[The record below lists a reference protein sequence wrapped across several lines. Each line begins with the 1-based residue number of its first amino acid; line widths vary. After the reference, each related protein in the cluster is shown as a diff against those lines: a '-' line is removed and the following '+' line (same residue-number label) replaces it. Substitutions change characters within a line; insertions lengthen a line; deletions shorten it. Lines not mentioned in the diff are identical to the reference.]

1 MTRRVNSRFGPAL
14 ALAGASL
21 VLTTS
26 SPAQTTTRQAADQPF
41 ADTSIWNTPLG
52 RGAVFQSDTAA
63 ETAMI
68 HSDDVGYHSGSYA
81 WIAVGAFGVY
91 RAKESDPLVRWT
103 FERRSATAAWPAGGA
118 MTNGSIDLRTPSSVQ
133 FLGGSDGHAVL
144 IDPTGQVAYEAWIGK
159 WDSAHRTIHANYL
172 VRVDLKGSGIASGEG
187 RSEGIRGFGGSL
199 LGGLVRCEELRRGE
213 IPHAVAMVF
222 STTMLRKSPTM
233 AGQKVWPA
241 SMSDGGGKNNYT
253 GLVPMG
259 ALIGIRPDVDIA
271 SLGLTREGAALAR
284 AYQRFGGYVV
294 DASVGSETLAVTET
308 GCDKAATSN
317 LFKDVR
323 KVRDKLVRVLNN
335 SPKTVGGSG
344 KRVASAP
351 PPLDTSR

>member
-1 MTRRVNSRFGPAL
+1 MTKTVVLQLGSVV

-21 VLTTS
+21 LTTS
-26 SPAQTTTRQAADQPF
+26 SPAQTSTKRLAADQPF

-52 RGAVFQSDTAA
+52 RGAIFQSDTAA

-68 HSDDVGYHSGSYA
+68 HSDDVGGHSGSYA
-81 WIAVGAFGVY
+81 WIAVGGVGVY
-91 RAKESDPLVRWT
+91 RAKNTDPLVRWT
-103 FERRSATAAWPAGGA
+103 FDRRSATAPWPAGGA
-118 MTNGSIDLRTPSSVQ
+118 MYNGSIELRTPSSLK

-144 IDPTGQVAYEAWIGK
+144 IDPTGQVAYETWIGK
-159 WDSAHRTIHANYL
+159 WDAANRTIHATYL
-172 VRVDLKGSGIASGEG
+172 VRVDLKGSGIASGES

-241 SMSDGGGKNNYT
+241 SMSDGGGKNNYQ

-259 ALIGIRPDVDIA
+259 ALIGIRPDVDL
-271 SLGLTREGAALAR
+271 SKLGLTREGLALAN
-284 AYQRFGGYVV
+284 AYRRFGGYVV
-294 DASVGSETLAVTET
+294 DASIGSETLAVTEP
-308 GCDKAATSN
+308 GCDKQATSN
-317 LFKDVR
+317 LFTDVR
-323 KVRDKLVRVLNN
+323 KIRDKLARVLNN
-335 SPKTVGGSG
+335 SAATPGGPG
-344 KRVASAP
+344 QRVAAPP
-351 PPLDTSR
+351 PPLDTTR